1 MPTTPTACARF
12 PSPTT
17 FAPSANDDALD
28 SPQETAMRKTIR
40 LLALA
45 AAASVGAAFAP
56 SAFADLTIG
65 VSISLTGPTS
75 ALGIPT
81 KNGIALWPKEVAGEK
96 LNVIMLDDATDPT
109 KGVQNTRKLITEDK
123 ADVIVGSV
131 TKPVAI
137 AMADVCV
144 EGKTPQLMLS
154 PANLPPGKD
163 AWSFRM
169 PQSTA
174 VMAIPIVEQWKKLG
188 VKTYGFLGY
197 SDGYGEA
204 WLTDIK
210 PLADKAGIKLVDT
223 ERFARS
229 DTSVTGQAL
238 KLTSANPDA
247 ILVVASGSGAA
258 MPEMAIVERGYKG
271 KIYQTHAAATRDLMR
286 VGGKAVEGTYV
297 VSGPAVIAE
306 QLPDSHPSKKL
317 AIDFVTKYEKA
328 QGAGNRNQFAGHA
341 YDMLVTLEKVLP
353 VALKKAKPGTKE
365 FRAAIKE
372 GMETMGRTVFSHGV
386 MNWTTTAH
394 WGFTNETGVMLKVV
408 N

>member
-1 MPTTPTACARF
+1 MKKNR
-12 PSPTT
+12 
-17 FAPSANDDALD
+17 
-28 SPQETAMRKTIR
+28 I
-40 LLALA
+40 LA
-45 AAASVGAAFAP
+45 AAAAAIAALAP
-56 SAFADLTIG
+56 LPALADLTIG

-81 KNGIALWPKEVAGEK
+81 QKGIALWPKEIAGEK

-123 ADVIVGSV
+123 VDVVVGSV
-131 TKPVAI
+131 TTPVAI

-174 VMAIPIVEQWKKLG
+174 VMAIPIVEHWKKLG

-210 PLADKAGIKLVDT
+210 PLAEKAGIKLVDT

-238 KLTSANPDA
+238 KLIAANPDA

-258 MPEMAIVERGYKG
+258 MPHKGLVERGYPKG
-271 KIYQTHAAATRDLMR
+271 KIYQTHGAATMDLIR
-286 VGGKAVEGTYV
+286 VGGADVDGSFV
-297 VSGPAVIAE
+297 SSGPAVVADK
-306 QLPDSHPSKKL
+306 LPESNASKAL
-317 AIDFVTKYEKA
+317 GMRYITEFEKA
-328 QGAGNRNQFAGHA
+328 NGKGSANQFGAHA
-341 YDMLVTLEKVLP
+341 FDVVIVLQKAVP
-353 VALKKAKPGTKE
+353 IALKKGKPGTPE
-365 FRAAIKE
+365 FRAALKDAF
-372 GMETMGRTVFSHGV
+372 ETMGRTPVSQGV
-386 MNWTTTAH
+386 LNWTAADHFGYTP
-394 WGFTNETGVMLKVV
+394 ETGVLLKVV
-408 N
+408 NGDWQVVH

>member
-1 MPTTPTACARF
+1 MKKNR
-12 PSPTT
+12 
-17 FAPSANDDALD
+17 
-28 SPQETAMRKTIR
+28 I
-40 LLALA
+40 LA
-45 AAASVGAAFAP
+45 AAAAAIAALAP
-56 SAFADLTIG
+56 LPALADLTIG

-81 KNGIALWPKEVAGEK
+81 QKGIALWPKEIAGEK

-123 ADVIVGSV
+123 VDVVVGSV
-131 TKPVAI
+131 TTPVAI

-163 AWSFRM
+163 GWSFRM

-210 PLADKAGIKLVDT
+210 PLAEKAGIKLVDT

-229 DTSVTGQAL
+229 DTSITGQAL
-238 KLTSANPDA
+238 KLVAASPDA
-247 ILVVASGSGAA
+247 ILIAASGSGAA
-258 MPEMAIVERGYKG
+258 MPHKGLVERGYAKA
-271 KIYQTHAAATRDLMR
+271 KIYQTHGAATLDLIR
-286 VGGKAVEGTYV
+286 VGGADVDGSFV
-297 VSGPAVIAE
+297 ASGPAVVAE
-306 QLPDSHPSKKL
+306 QLPAANASKALGVQFKT
-317 AIDFVTKYEKA
+317 AFEAANGKGSA
-328 QGAGNRNQFAGHA
+328 NQFAAHA
-341 YDMLVTLEKVLP
+341 FDVIVVLQKAVP
-353 VALKKAKPGTKE
+353 IALKKGKPGTPE
-365 FRAAIKE
+365 FRAALKDAF
-372 GMETMGRTVFSHGV
+372 ETMGRTPVSQGV
-386 MNWTTTAH
+386 LSWTASDHFGYTP
-394 WGFTNETGVMLKVV
+394 ETGVMLKVV
-408 N
+408 NGDWQVVP